1 MWAKTPYQLYKPEYF
16 MVGPEYFEITS
27 SKDRNFAGIIG
38 AGLQVDVSSCIAFR
52 AEGEFQ
58 YSTMV
63 FGFNTA
69 SETRYEHRTISYI
82 NTNLAL
88 IIIL

>member
-1 MWAKTPYQLYKPEYF
+1 
-16 MVGPEYFEITS
+16 MVGPKYFEFTS
-27 SKDRNFAGIIG
+27 SKDRNLAGIIG
-38 AGLQVDVSSCIAFR
+38 AGIQVDVSSCIAFR

-58 YSTMV
+58 FSKMV

-69 SETRYEHRTISYI
+69 SGPRYEHRTISYI
-82 NTNLAL
+82 NTTLAL